1 MSDYGTVT
9 VETPYEVFL
18 GSVTGPLRAVLPAL
32 VSNSSVKTV
41 KRIFLSDLAFLLS
54 PGQPLP
60 GKLDLL
66 RPSLGDN
73 ASTIVLE
80 Y

>member
-1 MSDYGTVT
+1 M
-9 VETPYEVFL
+9 ETPYEVFL
-18 GSVTGPLRAVLPAL
+18 GSVLGPLCAVLPAL
-32 VSNSSVKTV
+32 VSISSVKTV
-41 KRIFLSDLAFLLS
+41 KRIFLSDLAFHLS

-60 GKLDLL
+60 GKLALL
-66 RPSLGDN
+66 RPSLGND

>member
-1 MSDYGTVT
+1 M
-9 VETPYEVFL
+9 ETPYEVFL
-18 GSVTGPLRAVLPAL
+18 GSVTGPLSGLTRI
-32 VSNSSVKTV
+32 VSISSVKTV
-41 KRIFLSDLAFLLS
+41 KRIFLSDLAFHLS

-60 GKLDLL
+60 GKLALL

-73 ASTIVLE
+73 ASNIVPE